1 MLSGRGFRLLLL
13 TRLLGQLSDGV
24 LQAGLASYVL
34 FSPERQATGAQIA
47 ASFAVLL
54 LPYSVIGPFVG
65 VLIDRWRR
73 RQILLGANLVR
84 SVVAV
89 ALAALVLH
97 GVDPQGKGGVAFV
110 VLALCALGVN
120 RFILAALSAS
130 LPHVVPVDRLVTAN
144 AVSTTSGTVATAIG
158 AGAGLLARFLAGSGD
173 TAAAGIV
180 VAASGAYLLAAVT
193 ATLLRRDELGPDRG
207 AEPPPRFSATEDL
220 RELVAGIRYLYGVR
234 RAWNALAA
242 LGVYRVTFGIMT
254 VLVVLEQRGLFHRES
269 DADGGLRGV
278 SVSFAALA
286 IAVPLGAIVTPA
298 AVRRWGIGRWVPAQ
312 LVITGVGLAALA
324 LPFRAPLVVAAAF
337 VLGFGGQAVKVS
349 VDAAVQRTVDDE
361 HRGLVFA
368 LYDVLFNVA
377 FVAAVALAA
386 ALAPVDGRSVL
397 LVAVAAGI
405 LVVAGLWYARVTPAG
420 WRPGQEGAEEPPSD
434 WSDHQPSS
442 SDSAVAASTGPRSS
456 RRSSRKR

>member
-1 MLSGRGFRLLLL
+1 MLAGRGFRLLLG

-34 FSPERQATGAQIA
+34 FSPERQASGTAIA

-54 LPYSVIGPFVG
+54 LPYSLVGPFVG

-73 RQILLGANLVR
+73 RQILLGANVVR
-84 SVVAV
+84 SVIAV
-89 ALAALVLH
+89 GLAALVLH
-97 GVDPQGKGGVAFV
+97 GQDSVGFV

-120 RFILAALSAS
+120 RFILAALSAA
-130 LPHVVPVDRLVTAN
+130 LPHVVPPDRLVTAN
-144 AVSTTSGTVATAIG
+144 AVSTTSGTVATAAG
-158 AGAGLLARFLAGSGD
+158 AGAGLLARFLAGSSD

-180 VAASGAYLLAAVT
+180 VAAALAYLLAAVT
-193 ATLLRRDELGPDRG
+193 ATFLRRDELGPDRSAG
-207 AEPPPRFSATEDL
+207 PPPRLSIAEDVH
-220 RELVAGIRYLYGVR
+220 ELVRGIRYLYGVR

-242 LGVYRVTFGIMT
+242 LGVYRVTFGVMT
-254 VLVVLEQRGLFHRES
+254 VLVVLEQRGLFHRPS

-278 SVSFAALA
+278 SVTFAALA
-286 IAVPLGAIVTPA
+286 IAVPLGAIATPA

-312 LVITGVGLAALA
+312 LVLTGVGLAALA
-324 LPFRAPLVVAAAF
+324 LPFRAPPLIGAAF
-337 VLGFGGQAVKVS
+337 LLGFGGQAVKVS

-377 FVAAVALAA
+377 FVAAVAFTA
-386 ALAPVDGRSVL
+386 ALAPADGRSVG
-397 LVAVAAGI
+397 LVVLASVI
-405 LVVAGLWYARVTPAG
+405 LVLAGLWYGRVTPAG
-420 WRPGQEGAEEPPSD
+420 WRPGQEDAGQPAPDSG
-434 WSDHQPSS
+434 WSAHQASS

>member
-173 TAAAGIV
+173 AAAAGIV

-193 ATLLRRDELGPDRG
+193 ATLLRRDELGPDRS
-207 AEPPPRFSATEDL
+207 AEPRRLGSAPPRTCASWWPASATCT
-220 RELVAGIRYLYGVR
+220 ASGVP
-234 RAWNALAA
+234 
-242 LGVYRVTFGIMT
+242 GT
-254 VLVVLEQRGLFHRES
+254 
-269 DADGGLRGV
+269 
-278 SVSFAALA
+278 
-286 IAVPLGAIVTPA
+286 
-298 AVRRWGIGRWVPAQ
+298 
-312 LVITGVGLAALA
+312 
-324 LPFRAPLVVAAAF
+324 
-337 VLGFGGQAVKVS
+337 
-349 VDAAVQRTVDDE
+349 
-361 HRGLVFA
+361 
-368 LYDVLFNVA
+368 
-377 FVAAVALAA
+377 
-386 ALAPVDGRSVL
+386 RSPRS
-397 LVAVAAGI
+397 G
-405 LVVAGLWYARVTPAG
+405 
-420 WRPGQEGAEEPPSD
+420 
-434 WSDHQPSS
+434 
-442 SDSAVAASTGPRSS
+442 STG
-456 RRSSRKR
+456 